1 MKQPLDQLSWEKFFE
16 VSKKNKSSPNTVESF
31 NRLITYSKNFFI
43 IAGYGAFT
51 KGYVLI
57 ISKKFIPSYGL
68 IERREEEELN
78 FLINETKKIIQNE
91 LNRKS
96 VIFEHGMCACIGGL
110 DRAHLHIMSISNDS
124 NKKSLKKAIKDTLY
138 SRKAGIKH
146 ILFNGFKLENI
157 HDINQIY
164 ESLNP
169 KNESKEIKIVGKI
182 YNLNDI
188 QNLDQTNWP
197 KVTLKHIMK
206 GGHYVFFRSDYKD
219 ASFLTTNNFQTQFGR
234 EVVFNNELNLD
245 KNFLKEKK
253 KNKFNKELWRWQN
266 SFFEKNI
273 IETMK
278 IFKKGFKKL
287 EKMNAVKYSKF
298 GIKICK

>member
-1 MKQPLDQLSWEKFFE
+1 MKQSLDQLSWEKFFE

-31 NRLITYSKNFFI
+31 NRLINYSKNFFI

-78 FLINETKKIIQNE
+78 FLINETKKVIQNE

-124 NKKSLKKAIKDTLY
+124 NKKSIKKAIKDTLY

-146 ILFNGFKLENI
+146 ILFNGYKLENI

-169 KNESKEIKIVGKI
+169 KNKSKEIKIVGKI

-197 KVTLKHIMK
+197 TVTLKHIMK

-245 KNFLKEKK
+245 KNFLKEKN

-266 SFFEKNI
+266 SLFEKNI

-278 IFKKGFKKL
+278 IFKRGFKKL
-287 EKMNAVKYSKF
+287 EKMNAVEYSKF
-298 GIKICK
+298 EINICK